1 MNRLLLYRW
10 SIALLLILNFLTLLF
25 VLGKLPNNEFRHTVD
40 SPRILL
46 RNLNL
51 QDEILLK
58 AEKLG
63 RLHHQKIRELNR
75 IEQDFIFKSLIENEQ
90 LEEYK
95 YQITNIENQK
105 IEVTRDHFEEIENL
119 LDASQKEAFLS
130 VKKDLVN
137 ALFGPKRPPIRH
149 PKNLNN

>member
-10 SIALLLILNFLTLLF
+10 SIVFLLMLNFITLLF

-58 AEKLG
+58 AEKLA

-75 IEQDFIFKSLIENEQ
+75 LEQDFIFKSLIENEQ

-95 YQITNIENQK
+95 YQIANIEIQK
-105 IEVTRDHFEEIENL
+105 IEVTREHFEEIENL
-119 LDASQKEAFLS
+119 LDTRQKENFSS
-130 VKKDLVN
+130 VKSDLIK
-137 ALFGPKRPPIRH
+137 ALFGPKRPPMKH
-149 PKNLNN
+149 PKPFK

>member
-75 IEQDFIFKSLIENEQ
+75 LEQDFIFKSLI
-90 LEEYK
+90 
-95 YQITNIENQK
+95 
-105 IEVTRDHFEEIENL
+105 
-119 LDASQKEAFLS
+119 
-130 VKKDLVN
+130 
-137 ALFGPKRPPIRH
+137 
-149 PKNLNN
+149 